1 MGRGPDIHQKLHRRA
16 PVSALPQIFRPARP
30 DGGHAG
36 RARSERARPGKCGS
50 SSGIGARR
58 PDAVAARERSPG
70 TRRVASRGM
79 TGAEPD
85 HSLFDRVCRPDR
97 TARRP
102 VAAPRDRIPRPMRRA
117 RRHRRGGPSAT
128 HRVGSALRPRG
139 SGGTPRSEIRP
150 IVAAV
155 GPALERCRRDQKW
168 MRRGFSPEVSRTHL
182 RCCIGSSQWMR
193 RASCRLRPRGDS
205 RTEIHVIP
213 PDPLSDEASQPA

>member
-70 TRRVASRGM
+70 TRRVASGGM

-85 HSLFDRVCRPDR
+85 HTLFDRVPVRR
-97 TARRP
+97 TG
-102 VAAPRDRIPRPMRRA
+102 PRDGRSRRA
-117 RRHRRGGPSAT
+117 RRHRRGGPSAAY
-128 HRVGSALRPRG
+128 RVGSALRPRG

-168 MRRGFSPEVSRTHL
+168 MRRGFSPEESSTHL

-193 RASCRLRPRGDS
+193 RASRRLRARGDS
-205 RTEIHVIP
+205 RTEIQVIP